1 MPPLFEDFIA
11 LKAFLFLVVPYV
23 HVLGLVLAHVAV
35 ITLSDA
41 PIAGYNLTFF
51 SRYLLLLLVFCIFAI
66 ILGGYL
72 LFPIIATIIIIYLFI
87 LNHSVLC
94 QPCNSLCTASFEH

>member
-1 MPPLFEDFIA
+1 MPLLFQDFIA
-11 LKAFLFLVVPYV
+11 LKASLFLVVPYG

-51 SRYLLLLLVFCIFAI
+51 QQVL
-66 ILGGYL
+66 
-72 LFPIIATIIIIYLFI
+72 IIIIIGI
-87 LNHSVLC
+87 LYFLLLS
-94 QPCNSLCTASFEH
+94 

>member
-1 MPPLFEDFIA
+1 MPPLFQDFIA
-11 LKAFLFLVVPYV
+11 LKASLFLVVPYV

-51 SRYLLLLLVFCIFAI
+51 SRYLLLLLLLVFWFFCYYLRRLSLDFLLK
-66 ILGGYL
+66 ILL
-72 LFPIIATIIIIYLFI
+72 SLFIYL
-87 LNHSVLC
+87 S
-94 QPCNSLCTASFEH
+94 

>member
-1 MPPLFEDFIA
+1 MPPLFQDFIA
-11 LKAFLFLVVPYV
+11 LKASLFLVVPYV

-51 SRYLLLLLVFCIFAI
+51 SRYLLLLLLVFCIFFAI

-72 LFPIIATIIIIYLFI
+72 LICYYSYYYHYLFI
-87 LNHSVLC
+87 YLNHSVL
-94 QPCNSLCTASFEH
+94 CNSLCTASFEH

>member
-1 MPPLFEDFIA
+1 MPPLFQDFIA
-11 LKAFLFLVVPYV
+11 LKASLFLAVPYV
-23 HVLGLVLAHVAV
+23 HVLGLVLAHVVV

-66 ILGGYL
+66 ILISYYSY
-72 LFPIIATIIIIYLFI
+72 FYHYLFI
-87 LNHSVLC
+87 YLK
-94 QPCNSLCTASFEH
+94 PFCTMPTM

>member
-1 MPPLFEDFIA
+1 MPPLFQDFIA
-11 LKAFLFLVVPYV
+11 LKASLFLVVPY
-23 HVLGLVLAHVAV
+23 VLGLVLAHVAV

-72 LFPIIATIIIIYLFI
+72 LISYYSYYYHYLFI
-87 LNHSVLC
+87 YLK
-94 QPCNSLCTASFEH
+94 PFCTMPTM

>member
-1 MPPLFEDFIA
+1 MYGLC
-11 LKAFLFLVVPYV
+11 FLTKKRPF
-23 HVLGLVLAHVAV
+23 

-51 SRYLLLLLVFCIFAI
+51 SRYLLLLVFYIFAI
-66 ILGGYL
+66 ILGGHL

>member
-1 MPPLFEDFIA
+1 MPPLFQDFIA
-11 LKAFLFLVVPYV
+11 LKASLFLVVPYV

-51 SRYLLLLLVFCIFAI
+51 SRYLLLLLVFCII
-66 ILGGYL
+66 CYYL
-72 LFPIIATIIIIYLFI
+72 R
-87 LNHSVLC
+87 
-94 QPCNSLCTASFEH
+94 SLSLDFQL

>member
-1 MPPLFEDFIA
+1 MPPLFQDFIA
-11 LKAFLFLVVPYV
+11 LKASLFLVVPYV

-51 SRYLLLLLVFCIFAI
+51 SRYLLLLLVFCIFFCY
-66 ILGGYL
+66 YL
-72 LFPIIATIIIIYLFI
+72 RRL
-87 LNHSVLC
+87 
-94 QPCNSLCTASFEH
+94 SLDLLL